1 VTTRT
6 PHLQAVP
13 TADLGRPTPLDG
25 PPELSDDALMLL
37 ADRDARAFATLV
49 RRHEP
54 ALHRLA
60 TLLVNDPERARE
72 LTQDA
77 LVLAWERR
85 HTYRPEG
92 RLRAWL
98 GGIVRNLARRENRRR
113 VLTRLFLRDA
123 PAWTSPEPLDPTI
136 GLTHKDR
143 DRLLAAGL
151 SHLSQSHREALV
163 FRFVEELDYD
173 AMSTLLDTSASTLR
187 SRVHHA
193 LAQLA
198 RHVPEELLR

>member
-1 VTTRT
+1 M
-6 PHLQAVP
+6 
-13 TADLGRPTPLDG
+13 
-25 PPELSDDALMLL
+25 ML
-37 ADRDARAFATLV
+37 AERDPRAFATLV

-54 ALHRLA
+54 ALQRLA

-77 LVLAWERR
+77 FVLAWERR
-85 HTYRPEG
+85 DTYRPEG

-123 PAWTSPEPLDPTI
+123 PAWTSPEPLDPTL
-136 GLTHKDR
+136 GLTNKDR

-163 FRFVEELDYD
+163 FRFALELDYD
-173 AMSTLLDTSASTLR
+173 VMSTLLDTSASTLR

-198 RHVPEELLR
+198 RRVPEELLR